1 MVAMNARITPN
12 RHELPTNNTHEVFS
26 SASKRAHELPPTE
39 LLRTVLRKKEGQ
51 GHALACPTHTFLEEI
66 PMKIEA
72 PTKRRIEK
80 ALRANGFG
88 HGTSKKI
95 VSVIAKALEEKT
107 EEPMR
112 GKGNE
117 DRP

>member
-1 MVAMNARITPN
+1 MR
-12 RHELPTNNTHEVFS
+12 
-26 SASKRAHELPPTE
+26 
-39 LLRTVLRKKEGQ
+39 
-51 GHALACPTHTFLEEI
+51 
-66 PMKIEA
+66 IEA

-88 HGTSKKI
+88 HGTAKKI

-117 DRP
+117 RP